1 MIPLMMADDPSH
13 GDTQGGSTALILAAC
28 YDHEGCVK
36 ALLAA
41 GANKDAKSNV
51 SSR

>member
-1 MIPLMMADDPSH
+1 MMADDPSH
-13 GDTQGGSTALILAAC
+13 GDTQAGGTALICAA
-28 YDHEGCVK
+28 DSGHKSIVK

-41 GANKDAKSNV
+41 GANKDAQNKV

>member
-1 MIPLMMADDPSH
+1 MTPLMMADPSH
-13 GDTQGGSTALILAAC
+13 GDTQSGNTALILAAS
-28 YDHEGCVK
+28 EGHDSSVK

-41 GANKDAKSNV
+41 GANKDAQDKV